1 MSSDYQ
7 ASSPHQPA
15 TQLQSATQRQWV
27 LETLER
33 YEPVLMRYAYRLT
46 RGDRDRA
53 QEAVQHT
60 FVKLCQQEPTHIS
73 ENLAGWLCAVCRNK
87 VFDELRVRKRNVQ
100 VPDLPPIESSE
111 REPNEMVEQ
120 HEIAGLLDGVIEQL
134 PPAQRNA
141 LELWRTGMR
150 YGEIAAQLDKQETAI
165 RVAVHRAI
173 ATLRAH
179 PMVARWL
186 GLAGEAGERSVG
198 DFALRPLASK
208 AT

>member
-1 MSSDYQ
+1 MSTN
-7 ASSPHQPA
+7 HPA
-15 TQLQSATQRQWV
+15 DSQRQWV
-27 LETLER
+27 LDTLER
-33 YEPVLMRYAYRLT
+33 YEPLLLRYAYRLT
-46 RGDRDRA
+46 HGDSDRA

-60 FVKLCQQEPTHIS
+60 FVKLCQQDPAHIS

-87 VFDELRVRKRNVQ
+87 VFDDLRVRKRQVQ
-100 VPDLPPIESSE
+100 VAELPPIAAPEA
-111 REPNEMVEQ
+111 EPNQMVER
-120 HEIAGLLDGVIEQL
+120 HEIAGILDGVIEQL

-150 YGEIAAQLDKQETAI
+150 YGEIATQLNKQETAI

-179 PMVARWL
+179 PLIANWL
-186 GLAGEAGERSVG
+186 GLGLESAFGGGVEQGLGAVG
-198 DFALRPLASK
+198 SK